1 MGEGR
6 EVEEGGVV
14 EAAEVLADL
23 GAVQEDVRR
32 RFPTYETYLTGVIQ
46 DDCNTTKFYFEI

>member
-1 MGEGR
+1 LGEGR